1 MRCCMA
7 LGAGGHKA
15 RAACLRVR
23 LPSAYPAVRVLFG
36 IGPHGRLH
44 QALLGFDDL
53 GQDGSLAG
61 RDLTLSHASHDR
73 GKGGGGLLGIPDFW
87 QR

>member
-1 MRCCMA
+1 
-7 LGAGGHKA
+7 
-15 RAACLRVR
+15 
-23 LPSAYPAVRVLFG
+23 
-36 IGPHGRLH
+36 
-44 QALLGFDDL
+44 LGFDDL

-61 RDLTLSHASHDR
+61 RDLTLSHASHNR